1 MEWKKVQSSLVTME
15 CNVNQPQ
22 SSVCVLW
29 PVDAARKVGRTSTDG
44 IQTTKWWK
52 EYRWYS
58 ESFTS
63 SSNLQTNS
71 AIRKYFM
78 CGRKTKIARGRRTKI
93 ASALTK
99 NSRLEKITPERIN
112 QNPKDLCSGC
122 PAANSHNHHAL
133 IKTPAPLSSDLVR
146 WESWRMKRVW

>member
-1 MEWKKVQSSLVTME
+1 MEWKKVQSCLVTME

-29 PVDAARKVGRTSTDG
+29 PVDAARKVGRTSTNG

-52 EYRWYS
+52 EYRLVFWIIYVQQQ
-58 ESFTS
+58 FT
-63 SSNLQTNS
+63 NNS

-93 ASALTK
+93 TSTLTK
-99 NSRLEKITPERIN
+99 NSGLEKITLERIK
-112 QNPKDLCSGC
+112 QKPKDLCSGC
-122 PAANSHNHHAL
+122 PATNSHNHHAL
-133 IKTPAPLSSDLVR
+133 IKTPPPLSSDLVR